1 MFTDEQLL
9 TRARSAICF
18 IKNLEFSHIIVDD
31 SVPDLW
37 TSTLCRL
44 STSAPAMSTTPPTTT
59 ADSWGSLMS
68 RTPYVQVAGSNSMP
82 LILCLQDALFFQDSL
97 LDVITSLGAEE
108 EKIIL
113 SGSAMGNKFNL
124 LDAHRNTPGS
134 ASVGASTAVTYQQ
147 AKNLYILPIYIYLLW
162 ILSFMSITQLL

>member
-1 MFTDEQLL
+1 
-9 TRARSAICF
+9 
-18 IKNLEFSHIIVDD
+18 
-31 SVPDLW
+31 
-37 TSTLCRL
+37 
-44 STSAPAMSTTPPTTT
+44 
-59 ADSWGSLMS
+59 
-68 RTPYVQVAGSNSMP
+68 MP
-82 LILCLQDALFFQDSL
+82 LIVCTQDALFFQDSL

-134 ASVGASTAVTYQQ
+134 ASVGASTSVTYQQ

>member
-1 MFTDEQLL
+1 MPSFNFSASNVNNATYHHSRLMGVSDVEN
-9 TRARSAICF
+9 TVRS
-18 IKNLEFSHIIVDD
+18 SG
-31 SVPDLW
+31 
-37 TSTLCRL
+37 RL
-44 STSAPAMSTTPPTTT
+44 KIYAP
-59 ADSWGSLMS
+59 
-68 RTPYVQVAGSNSMP
+68 N
-82 LILCLQDALFFQDSL
+82 CLSIQDALFFQDSL

-147 AKNLYILPIYIYLLW
+147 ARKPILPIYNGQWCTDLVDTD
-162 ILSFMSITQLL
+162 STATEF

>member
-1 MFTDEQLL
+1 MPSFNF
-9 TRARSAICF
+9 SAS
-18 IKNLEFSHIIVDD
+18 NVNNATYHHSRLMGVSDVENTV
-31 SVPDLW
+31 
-37 TSTLCRL
+37 RL
-44 STSAPAMSTTPPTTT
+44 SGNIKLYSPDCLSTRC
-59 ADSWGSLMS
+59 S
-68 RTPYVQVAGSNSMP
+68 
-82 LILCLQDALFFQDSL
+82 FFQDSL

-147 AKNLYILPIYIYLLW
+147 AKIPIHTSHIH
-162 ILSFMSITQLL
+162 IQ